1 MIIMWAIADML
12 NLKKTL
18 SSICCATF
26 SCGVGFCSLVTFYRF
41 FFSIKPA
48 AYCYCFREIIEFIA
62 YGHSR
67 TIAFYIDNN
76 GGQVKRL
83 FSLELFFFCLKKKKR
98 RSYLR

>member
-1 MIIMWAIADML
+1 MIIMWAIADMF
-12 NLKKTL
+12 NFKKDPKQHLLCDFFMRCWFLQPCDIL
-18 SSICCATF
+18 S
-26 SCGVGFCSLVTFYRF
+26 

-76 GGQVKRL
+76 GGQIRRL

>member
-41 FFSIKPA
+41 FFQLNLLLIVIVSVRSSSLSHTGILVQSH
-48 AYCYCFREIIEFIA
+48 FI
-62 YGHSR
+62 
-67 TIAFYIDNN
+67 
-76 GGQVKRL
+76 
-83 FSLELFFFCLKKKKR
+83 
-98 RSYLR
+98 